1 MKPTFLKT
9 IWAALCVL
17 VAIGLYGC
25 SGQKDGKSGS
35 ELAASAPQT
44 SASVIPNA
52 SGTQWE
58 YIVVSYG
65 KTLFGAPDKTL
76 AYRGLGLPEG
86 QEGTTL
92 QKSLD
97 ILGRFGWETVAFVGQ
112 IGGDQQVVLKR
123 KFDRSRA
130 ADESQAIAKNKEVY
144 LKDLADILERQ
155 ERRAQSE
162 AKAAE
167 TSGGDGKLI
176 ELDAAERAR
185 VVRER
190 MTKLQETAK
199 AAIAQSELAQIG
211 VFSYSPITNY
221 SVDLTITVE
230 VDLTAQFLKNGNSYS
245 QKEVNDYLNKL
256 SGKVRGINIPIDGQG
271 DITWK
276 LNGFLTHHGKK
287 DQVSTA
293 SARYIGVLK
302 SWY

>member
-1 MKPTFLKT
+1 M
-9 IWAALCVL
+9 
-17 VAIGLYGC
+17 
-25 SGQKDGKSGS
+25 
-35 ELAASAPQT
+35 SAN
-44 SASVIPNA
+44 VFPNA
-52 SGTQWE
+52 IGTQWE

-65 KTLFGAPDKTL
+65 KTLFTEPDKTL
-76 AYRGLGLPEG
+76 AYRGLGLPVG
-86 QEGTTL
+86 QEGTGL

-167 TSGGDGKLI
+167 TSGEDGKLI

-199 AAIAQSELAQIG
+199 ATIAQSEFAQLG
-211 VFSYSPITNY
+211 VFSYSPISNY
-221 SVDLTITVE
+221 SNDLTITVE

-245 QKEVNDYLNKL
+245 KIEVDEHLKKL
-256 SGKVRGINIPIDGQG
+256 SVKVRTLSIPVDGRG
-271 DITWK
+271 DISWK
-276 LNGFLTHHGKK
+276 LNGFFTHHGKK
-287 DQVSTA
+287 EQVGRGTA
-293 SARYIGVLK
+293 FYSAVLR
-302 SWY
+302 SWL